1 MARGALRCDI
11 DTALSED
18 QVVSVFNETLGRRH
32 WAKQLVPGSPSL
44 WKLVTP
50 PSDTRAAAEWVRNRR
65 EERIHATKPGGFQDS
80 VTAGQI
86 GTVIALGFN
95 GAESGR
101 TGAHLFTS
109 VLKKLENGKVNSV
122 SAITIRHQMKRV
134 ASAVTKQDPSAQVS
148 HYQDDE

>member
-18 QVVSVFNETLGRRH
+18 QVVSIFNEILGRRR
-32 WAKQLVPGSPSL
+32 WAKELVGSPSL

-50 PSDTRAAAEWVRNRR
+50 PSDARAAAEWVRNKR
-65 EERIHATKPGGFQDS
+65 EERIRAMKPGGLQDS
-80 VTAGQI
+80 ITAAKI
-86 GTVIALGFN
+86 ETVIALGFN

-109 VLKKLENGKVNSV
+109 VLKKMENGKVNHV
-122 SAITIRHQMKRV
+122 SSMTVRHQMKRV

-148 HYQDDE
+148 HYEDHE